1 MVFECSVNSEVNVVA
16 LSDGLGIVQKEE
28 IGTQGWVGAIVQE
41 EEIGTHRWVGAGVDG
56 DGLPF
61 ERRQE
66 VGGEMTR
73 CGVGQPE
80 TFGKEFGEDN
90 GRGLGLYN
98 RDRLGAGDCP

>member
-1 MVFECSVNSEVNVVA
+1 MVFERSVDGEVDVVA
-16 LSDGLGIVQKEE
+16 TSDDFCIIPKED
-28 IGTQGWVGAIVQE
+28 IGTQGWVGA
-41 EEIGTHRWVGAGVDG
+41 GVDG
-56 DGLPF
+56 NGLPF

-66 VGGEMTR
+66 LGIEMTR

-80 TFGKEFGEDN
+80 ALGEEFGEDN

>member
-1 MVFECSVNSEVNVVA
+1 MVFECSV
-16 LSDGLGIVQKEE
+16 DGQVDVIMTFDFFGIIQKEE
-28 IGTQGWVGAIVQE
+28 IGTQGRVGA
-41 EEIGTHRWVGAGVDG
+41 RVDG
-56 DGLPF
+56 DGLSF

-66 VGGEMTR
+66 LRIEMTR

-80 TFGKEFGEDN
+80 ALREEFGEDN